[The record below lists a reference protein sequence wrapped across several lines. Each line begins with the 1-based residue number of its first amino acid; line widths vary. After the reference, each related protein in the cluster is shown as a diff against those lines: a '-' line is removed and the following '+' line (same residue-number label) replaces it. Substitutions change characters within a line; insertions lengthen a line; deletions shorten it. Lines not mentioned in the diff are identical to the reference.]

1 MIILVRLVAY
11 ALAAAVSFAT
21 LGPPSLRPH
30 SDLGQN
36 GEHALAFVLIGI
48 AFALG
53 YPRQRLLVASLT
65 AVMTGVLELLQLFVP
80 GRHARVEDF
89 LVDALAT
96 LVGFVIVSIIDLAI
110 TKTRR
115 SRFKLTRGPPPIDA
129 GD

>member
-36 GEHALAFVLIGI
+36 GEHAFAFVLIGV

-53 YPRQRLLVASLT
+53 YPRHRLLVAGLT

-80 GRHARVEDF
+80 GRHARFEDF

-96 LVGFVIVSIIDLAI
+96 LAGFVIVSTIDLAI
-110 TKTRR
+110 TAMRR
-115 SRFKLTRGPPPIDA
+115 SKPT
-129 GD
+129 